1 MDDVDQT
8 ARRQVRRGPVEIRNL
23 VLRAAHDL
31 FAEQGYHGTKT
42 REIAE
47 RATVAEPVIF
57 RNFGSKAELFEESIL
72 APFSDFVTEWADSW
86 RTEPLASADP
96 FEITRTF
103 VKGFYGLVLEHR
115 ELLRTLFAARVQ
127 GGDEALAEVAG
138 RVVDQFAVN
147 LSTMRSLLLDHGGA
161 RHWAG
166 IDPPVTVAVA
176 VGSVLSLVVL
186 DDWVFVQGERRPGR
200 DRQVEEL
207 AQLLLHGVAHRPA
220 D

>member
-1 MDDVDQT
+1 MDETRAT
-8 ARRQVRRGPVEIRNL
+8 ARRQVRRGPAEIRTL

-31 FAEQGYHGTKT
+31 FTEQGYHGTKT
-42 REIAE
+42 REIAA
-47 RATVAEPVIF
+47 RAEVAEAVIF
-57 RNFGSKAELFEESIL
+57 RNFGSKAEIFEVSIL
-72 APFSDFVTEWADSW
+72 TPFSDFVTDWAASW
-86 RTEPLASADP
+86 RAEPLASADP

-138 RVVDQFAVN
+138 RVVDQFAES
-147 LSTMRSLLLDHGGA
+147 LSTMRGLLLDHGDA
-161 RHWAG
+161 REWAG

-176 VGSVLSLVVL
+176 VGSVMSLVLL
-186 DDWVFVQGERRPGR
+186 DDWVFDQGERRPGR

-207 AQLLLHGVAHRPA
+207 TRMLLHGVAHRPPE
-220 D
+220 